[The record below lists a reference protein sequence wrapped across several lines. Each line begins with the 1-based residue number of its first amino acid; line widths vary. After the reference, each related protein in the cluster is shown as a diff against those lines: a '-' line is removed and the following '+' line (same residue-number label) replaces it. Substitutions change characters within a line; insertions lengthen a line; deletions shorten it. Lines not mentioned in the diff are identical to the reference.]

1 MACFSYMLY
10 ILPITNPPRSTIEPI
25 EPSRF
30 GRFPTQRG
38 DGLGNVMP
46 KAKHRITAN
55 GRCQRQRNTDEAP
68 GQGWLVEPQLQI
80 LADGGEASTS
90 KDGDDFGKTG
100 MILA

>member
-1 MACFSYMLY
+1 M
-10 ILPITNPPRSTIEPI
+10 
-25 EPSRF
+25 
-30 GRFPTQRG
+30 
-38 DGLGNVMP
+38 MP

-90 KDGDDFGKTG
+90 KDGDDFGKIR